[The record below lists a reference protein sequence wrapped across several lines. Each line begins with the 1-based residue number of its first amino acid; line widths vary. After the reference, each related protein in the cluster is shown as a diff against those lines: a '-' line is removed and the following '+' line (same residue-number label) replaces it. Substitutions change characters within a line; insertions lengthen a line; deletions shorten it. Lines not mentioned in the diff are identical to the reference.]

1 MNCNVINTA
10 YKLTFTTDFNG
21 EVEAKIRLNTSGNSG
36 TSVRVREIGYLITD
50 LLEDI
55 QDVGNLRGSFT
66 SDGDYYVYASNVCD
80 IYFEVYY
87 DPIETNFVIRFI
99 GISWNEGVHPYEHL
113 LENKKRVVLK
123 ESQLRSIIRETLRR
137 VLLTA

>member
-1 MNCNVINTA
+1 MNCNVINKA

-50 LLEDI
+50 LLEAI

-66 SDGDYYVYASNVCD
+66 SDGDYYAYASDACD

-123 ESQLRSIIRETLRR
+123 ESQLRSIIRDTIKSILF
-137 VLLTA
+137 TA